1 MNDVT
6 HSTEPRMW
14 AEEHFGDLPFSD
26 VRRSERAIT
35 IATAMASNPGAS
47 IPQLFA
53 HPYDTKAAYTFF
65 AHPEVEPETLQLTHR
80 SLVAERMERPGTYL
94 LIEDTT
100 ELDWTGRERIPGLGP
115 IGNSTVSTQ
124 GVLLHTVLGVQWP
137 EDKRTTPHGHRPA
150 VTVLGVCDQQ
160 YHIRVPRRA
169 GERRGDSWPKKKRAR
184 ESQIWQRASERMGA
198 APEQA
203 RWVRIGDAAADIYE
217 HLTICRALGYGFVI
231 RSGQDRALVSSEAPA
246 PGKRLYETARAAA
259 CLGRFTV
266 ELPARKGAPARVA
279 TLAVSA
285 KPVQLRSPQRP
296 GVSIGQLPPVPCTVV
311 RVWEEHPATSG
322 EALEWILLCD
332 APVQS
337 FVQAHTCALQYATR
351 WVIEEYH
358 KALKTGLGAERL
370 QFETAARLFAAV
382 AIMSVVALRLVGL
395 REQVRCTPDRPAE
408 TAGLVPLELEVLRS
422 VNAQPVR
429 TVREVALAI
438 GRLGG
443 HLNRRQD
450 GLPGWQT
457 LWLGMKKLALLV
469 EGVRLARQMN
479 KFGE

>member
-6 HSTEPRMW
+6 HSTEPRAW

-35 IATAMASNPGAS
+35 IAVAMASNPGAS

-65 AHPEVEPETLQLTHR
+65 AHPEAEPNTLQATHR
-80 SLVAERMERPGTYL
+80 SLVAEQMEPPGTYL
-94 LIEDTT
+94 LLEDTT
-100 ELDWTGRERIPGLGP
+100 ELDWTGRKRIPGLGP
-115 IGNSTVSTQ
+115 IGNSTLSTQ
-124 GVLLHTVLGVQWP
+124 GVILHTVLGVQWP
-137 EDKRTTPHGHRPA
+137 EERKATRQGRRPA

-169 GERRGDSWPKKKRAR
+169 GERRGDSWPKKKRER
-184 ESQIWQRASERMGA
+184 ESQIWQRASERIGP
-198 APEQA
+198 APEHV

-217 HLTICRALGYGFVI
+217 HLTTCLALGYGFVI
-231 RSGQDRALVSSEAPA
+231 RSGQDRAVVDPEGRSE
-246 PGKRLYETARAAA
+246 GRRLYETARAAA

-266 ELPARKGAPARVA
+266 ELPARKGLRARVA

-285 KPVQLRSPQRP
+285 SPVRLRSPQRP
-296 GVSIGQLPPVPCTVV
+296 GAGIGKLPPVPCTAV
-311 RVWEEHPATSG
+311 RVWEEQPATPD

-332 APVQS
+332 TPVQS
-337 FVQAHTCALQYATR
+337 FAQAHTCALQYATR
-351 WVIEEYH
+351 WIIEEYH

-395 REQVRCTPDRPAE
+395 REQVRCLPDHPAE
-408 TAGLVPLELEVLRS
+408 TAGLAPLELEVLRR
-422 VNAQPVR
+422 VNTRPIH

-443 HLNRRQD
+443 HLNRHQD

-469 EGVRLARQMN
+469 KGVGLARQMN
-479 KFGE
+479 KFG

>member
-1 MNDVT
+1 
-6 HSTEPRMW
+6 
-14 AEEHFGDLPFSD
+14 
-26 VRRSERAIT
+26 
-35 IATAMASNPGAS
+35 
-47 IPQLFA
+47 
-53 HPYDTKAAYTFF
+53 
-65 AHPEVEPETLQLTHR
+65 
-80 SLVAERMERPGTYL
+80 
-94 LIEDTT
+94 
-100 ELDWTGRERIPGLGP
+100 
-115 IGNSTVSTQ
+115 
-124 GVLLHTVLGVQWP
+124 
-137 EDKRTTPHGHRPA
+137 

-395 REQVRCTPDRPAE
+395 REQVRRTPDLPAE
-408 TAGLVPLELEVLRS
+408 TAGLAPLGLEVLRS
-422 VNAQPVR
+422 INAHPVR

-450 GLPGWQT
+450 GLPGWQA

-469 EGVRLARQMN
+469 EGVRLARQMS
-479 KFGE
+479 KFG

>member
-6 HSTEPRMW
+6 HSTEPRAW

-35 IATAMASNPGAS
+35 IAVAMASNPGAS

-65 AHPEVEPETLQLTHR
+65 AHPEVEPDTLQTTHR
-80 SLVAERMERPGTYL
+80 RLVAEQMESPGTYL
-94 LIEDTT
+94 LLEDTT
-100 ELDWTGRERIPGLGP
+100 ELDWTGREWIPGLGP

-124 GVLLHTVLGVQWP
+124 GVILHTVLGVQWP
-137 EDKRTTPHGHRPA
+137 EDRAATQGRRPA
-150 VTVLGVCDQQ
+150 VTVLGICDQQ

-169 GERRGDSWPKKKRAR
+169 GERRGDSWPKKKRER
-184 ESQIWQRASERMGA
+184 ESQIWQRASERIGP
-198 APEQA
+198 APEHA

-217 HLTICRALGYGFVI
+217 HLTICLALGYGFVI
-231 RSGQDRALVSSEAPA
+231 RSGQDRAVVGPEGCSR
-246 PGKRLYETARAAA
+246 GGRLYETARAAA
-259 CLGRFTV
+259 RLGRFTV
-266 ELPARKGAPARVA
+266 ELPARKGVRARVV

-285 KPVQLRSPQRP
+285 SPVRLRSPQRP
-296 GVSIGQLPPVPCTVV
+296 GIGVGQLPPVPCTVM
-311 RVWEEHPATSG
+311 RVWEEQPATPG

-337 FVQAHTCALQYATR
+337 FSQAHTCALQYATR
-351 WVIEEYH
+351 WIIEEYH

-370 QFETAARLFAAV
+370 QFETAPRLFAAV

-395 REQVRCTPDRPAE
+395 REQVRCIPDRPAE
-408 TAGLVPLELEVLRS
+408 TVGLAPLELEVLRS
-422 VNAQPVR
+422 INTRPVR

-469 EGVRLARQMN
+469 QGVRLAREMN
-479 KFGE
+479 KFGEW

>member
-1 MNDVT
+1 
-6 HSTEPRMW
+6 
-14 AEEHFGDLPFSD
+14 
-26 VRRSERAIT
+26 
-35 IATAMASNPGAS
+35 MASTPGAS

-65 AHPEVEPETLQLTHR
+65 AHPEADPDTLQSAHR
-80 SLVAERMERPGTYL
+80 SLVAEQMERPGTYL
-94 LIEDTT
+94 LLEDTT

-124 GVLLHTVLGVQWP
+124 GVILHTVLGVQWP
-137 EDKRTTPHGHRPA
+137 EDGDATRRGRRPA

-184 ESQIWQRASERMGA
+184 ESQIWQRASERIGS
-198 APEQA
+198 APEHA
-203 RWVRIGDAAADIYE
+203 RWVRVGDAAADIYE
-217 HLTICRALGYGFVI
+217 HLTTGRALGYGFVI
-231 RSGQDRALVSSEAPA
+231 RSGQDRAVVGPDGHAQ
-246 PGKRLYETARAAA
+246 GGRLYETVRAAA
-259 CLGRFTV
+259 CLGRFTL
-266 ELPARKGAPARVA
+266 ELPARKGICARVV

-285 KPVQLRSPQRP
+285 SPVQLRSPQRP
-296 GVSIGQLPPVPCTVV
+296 GVGIGKLPPVPCTVV
-311 RVWEEHPATSG
+311 RVWEEQPAAPHG
-322 EALEWILLCD
+322 ALEWILLCD
-332 APVQS
+332 APVPS
-337 FVQAHTCALQYATR
+337 FAQAQTCARPYATR

-395 REQVRCTPDRPAE
+395 REQVRSRPESPAE
-408 TAGLVPLELEVLRS
+408 TAGLAPLELAVLRS
-422 VNAQPVR
+422 INTRPVR
-429 TVREVALAI
+429 TVHEVALAL

-469 EGVRLARQMN
+469 KGVHLARQMD
-479 KFGE
+479 KFG